1 MVDNWLESGTWT
13 DLLAFMME
21 PFAAVTWGPRGVA
34 TGLEHLLLSLTVMK
48 WSVAPESAM
57 PKVDGGGEGGIT
69 VLGEV
74 TDA

>member
-1 MVDNWLESGTWT
+1 MDNCLESGTWT
-13 DLLAFMME
+13 DLFAFIME
-21 PFAAVTWGPRGVA
+21 PFAAATLGPKGVEI
-34 TGLEHLLLSLTVMK
+34 GLEHLVLSLTVMK